1 MNYLV
6 TGANRGIGLEFVR
19 QLVGRGESVVATARH
34 PDEAVELRAIAAGAG
49 DRVEILRLD
58 VSNLEDL
65 EQLRVRFAE
74 RSLDVLINNAGMME
88 WAGALGALDYDV
100 IRRSM
105 EVNVYGPLRV
115 VEAVLPALKRAG
127 GAKIANLTS
136 KMGSMTDNSSGGSY
150 AYRMS
155 KAALNMAT
163 RSMAVDLKRDKIIAF
178 VMHPGW
184 VQTRMGGQ
192 SALIDVE
199 TSTTALLEIIDG
211 ATGAESGRFW
221 EWNGQEIGW

>member
-19 QLVGRGESVVATARH
+19 QLVGRGESVVATARN
-34 PDEAVELRAIAAGAG
+34 PDEAVELLAVAESAV
-49 DRVEILRLD
+49 DRVEIVRLD

-65 EQLRVRFAE
+65 EQLRGRFAG

-88 WAGALGALDYDV
+88 WAGTVGALDYDV
-100 IRRSM
+100 MSRSM
-105 EVNVYGPLRV
+105 EVNAYGPLRV
-115 VEAVLPALKRAG
+115 VEAVLPALKRAN
-127 GAKIANLTS
+127 GAKIANITS
-136 KMGSMTDNSSGGSY
+136 KMGSITDNSSGGSY

-155 KAALNMAT
+155 KTALNMAT
-163 RSMAVDLKRDKIIAF
+163 RSMAMDLRRDKIIAF

-199 TSTTALLEIIDG
+199 TSAAALLGIIDG
-211 ATGAESGRFW
+211 ATSAESGRFW